1 MKLLTILTLLLDPCK
16 FITNLSEEEKEEI
29 GLK

>member
-1 MKLLTILTLLLDPCK
+1 MKLLTILTLLLDPEK
-16 FITNLSEEEKEEI
+16 FITNLSKEEKEEI

>member
-1 MKLLTILTLLLDPCK
+1 MKLLTILTLLLDPGK
-16 FITNLSEEEKEEI
+16 FIANLSESEKESI

>member
-1 MKLLTILTLLLDPCK
+1 MKLLNIFLLLLDPGK
-16 FITNLSEEEKEEI
+16 FITNLSEEEKKEI

>member
-1 MKLLTILTLLLDPCK
+1 MKLLNIFLLIVDPAK
-16 FITNLSEEEKEEI
+16 FITNLSEEEKESM

>member
-1 MKLLTILTLLLDPCK
+1 MKLLTILTLLLDPGK
-16 FITNLSEEEKEEI
+16 FIQNLSEEEKDEI